1 MTTHRLR
8 DVALVLTSN
17 VDKVIDPDEHPVR
30 LCNYVDVYKNNFIH
44 NDMPFKPGS
53 ATAAEIKK
61 FRVQVDDVIIT
72 KDSET
77 ADDIGVPALVKS
89 TADDLVCGYH
99 LSILRT
105 DRRRMIGPFL
115 YWHLLSKKS
124 QEDFGIAANGVTR
137 YGLTLGGIK
146 SIPINVPD
154 LVTQR
159 QIADFLDRETAR
171 IDLLIEKKQKLVAL
185 RKEKIE
191 DDVLRAVTL
200 GLNPDVELVPEGEL
214 EWTSHRPRH
223 WNVFR
228 LKHFFRENTQ
238 YSIDGEETLFSLRM
252 KEGLVPHNDVSDKEI
267 LPSDLI
273 NYKKVYPGQIVMN
286 RMRAAIGLFGLADG
300 AGIVSPDYSIF
311 DVLPNAHAAYFLR
324 LFKTEPLKAAFRLL
338 SKGLGTGESGFM
350 RLNSDNFGRIRVAV
364 PAHEEQQRISK
375 YLEQRIEQIT
385 NLQNNNQKSIDLL
398 KEYRS
403 ALITAAVTGQID
415 IGSHT
420 RSGTIDRQL
429 DAIHEEMSA

>member
-8 DVALVLTSN
+8 DVAMVLTSN
-17 VDKVIDPDEHPVR
+17 VDKVVDPDEHPVR

-44 NDMPFKPGS
+44 NDMPFKLGS

-61 FRVQVDDVIIT
+61 FRVKVDDVIIT

-99 LSILRT
+99 LSILRA

-124 QEDFGIAANGVTR
+124 QEDFGNAANGVTR

-154 LVTQR
+154 LATQR

-171 IDLLIEKKQKLVAL
+171 IDLLIEQKQRLVAL
-185 RKEKIE
+185 LGEKLE
-191 DDVLRAVTL
+191 DDILRAVTL
-200 GLNPDVELVPEGEL
+200 GIDPDAELVPEDEL

-223 WNVFR
+223 WNVYR

-238 YSIDGEETLFSLRM
+238 YSSDGQETLFSLRM
-252 KEGLVPHNDVSDKEI
+252 KEGLLPHNDVSDKEI
-267 LPSDLI
+267 PPSDLI
-273 NYKKVYPGQIVMN
+273 NYKKVFPGQIVMN
-286 RMRAAIGLFGLADG
+286 RMRAAIGLFGLANS

-311 DVLPNAHAAYFLR
+311 DVDSNAHAAYFLR
-324 LFKTEPLKAAFRLL
+324 LFKTEPMMAAFRLL
-338 SKGLGTGESGFM
+338 SKGLGTGHSGFM
-350 RLNSDNFGRIRVAV
+350 RLNADNFGRIRVAV
-364 PAHEEQQRISK
+364 PEYEEQRLISEYVEERIG
-375 YLEQRIEQIT
+375 QIT
-385 NLQNNNQKSIDLL
+385 HLQTKNEQSIDRL

-403 ALITAAVTGQID
+403 ALIAAAVTGQID
-415 IGSHT
+415 VAT
-420 RSGTIDRQL
+420 YAKSGTPDRRL
-429 DAIHEEMSA
+429 DAIQEEMGA